1 MDTPLSSIER
11 TEELTQYENW
21 INDLA
26 ASDSSTLVFNDGHE
40 HAAILFGTIFRTAK
54 KRICIYCDNMCGIVT
69 GTTDY
74 YNALAECK
82 KRGVKVNVLLNSL
95 ETDVLRQPVFN
106 LIDKQNE
113 VKLVPAGKEDYIQT
127 KLNNLNVHF
136 TVADG
141 KIYRIEYDIENFKAI
156 ASFNDEKMGDT
167 LTNVFDEVWN
177 AA

>member
-1 MDTPLSSIER
+1 MDTQLSSIER

-21 INDLA
+21 IKDLA
-26 ASDSSTLVFNDGHE
+26 ASDSSTLVFNDGQE
-40 HAAILFGTIFRTAK
+40 HAAILFGTIFRTAQ

-95 ETDVLRQPVFN
+95 DADVSKQPVFN
-106 LIDKQNE
+106 LIDKNE
-113 VKLVPAGKEDYIQT
+113 VKLVPADKCGYIQS

-141 KIYRIEYDIENFKAI
+141 KIYRIEYDIEKFKAI

-167 LTNVFDEVWN
+167 LTKVFDEVWN
-177 AA
+177 VA